1 VATVTVVR
9 TVSASREHACDTV
22 ADFTSSAAWD
32 PGVVSAR
39 RLDQGPLQVGSRFE
53 LRYRVAG
60 PVTIPLVYE
69 LTRFDRPDRVVLSTR
84 SLVHAGED
92 DVRFEAGATNT
103 RVVWRAR
110 FGLRGPGRL
119 LEPLLRRG
127 FPAVAAEAGDGLR
140 DHLDEEARRTS
151 GGKTT

>member
-9 TVSASREHACDTV
+9 TVAASPEQAFDTI
-22 ADFTSSAAWD
+22 ADFTSLATWD
-32 PGVVSAR
+32 PAVASAR
-39 RLDQGPLQVGSRFE
+39 RLDSGPLQVGSRFE

-60 PVTIPLVYE
+60 PVTVPLVYE
-69 LTRFDRPDRVVLSTR
+69 LTRSDRPDHVVLRTH
-84 SLVHAGED
+84 SLLHAGED
-92 DVRFEAGATNT
+92 DIRFETGATGT
-103 RVVWRAR
+103 RVVWRAT

-127 FPAVAAEAGDGLR
+127 FPPVAAEAGDGLR
-140 DHLDEEARRTS
+140 DHLDALTRRTS